1 MLHKRAEFFGEQVSE
16 TEKWPSSA
24 ETEERLAAELAAVGN
39 IDATEVEVAVTGSEA
54 RLMGEVALS
63 EEIETATRIALS
75 VEGIEKVRNALK
87 VKDTQVDLQAQS
99 RSL

>member
-16 TEKWPSSA
+16 TEKWASSA

-75 VEGIEKVRNALK
+75 IEGIEKVRNALK
-87 VKDTQVDLQAQS
+87 VKDPQVDLQAQS